1 MEGYTRNTLRFPRWG
16 FLEVCLLGGAGHKE
30 RWGLVVAEGKV
41 WFLGV
46 ILKQGCQAV
55 SRSMMMILLLVQ

>member
-41 WFLGV
+41 RQGV

-55 SRSMMMILLLVQ
+55 SISMMMILLSVQ